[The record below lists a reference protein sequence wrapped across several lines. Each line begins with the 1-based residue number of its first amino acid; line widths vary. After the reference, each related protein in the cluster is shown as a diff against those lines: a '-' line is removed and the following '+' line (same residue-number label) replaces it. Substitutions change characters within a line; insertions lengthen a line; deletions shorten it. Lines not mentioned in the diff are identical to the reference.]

1 MLPNSIVDHAKFMRS
16 AERFPDHNHRVLES
30 RLQAVTQQS
39 YSVLFTHTMTLPDDK
54 FKVPSLV
61 QYCQRVATAH
71 VDSISSVGDE
81 LRYDLLKPIL
91 QRCTVEQLSRFEEA
105 SPRLV
110 NETPE
115 IWKDLCLQKYS
126 AAAERYQSASL
137 EEPVS
142 WKEQY
147 FFWSRKMLGDLRK
160 LVLSFGGK
168 NRKPMNERRS
178 PKSNSRRSAPQA
190 GSRGMPARV
199 EPKTLFQ
206 KTRSEASRLHKNKYS
221 RPMIPP
227 MPGSK
232 TFRVLSSSHTDLLP
246 AARPETRRVTV
257 TTVTQRVPA
266 TGATL
271 QTASPMPRRSLPANG
286 AFISSAGSQNGGK
299 QSVPVKV
306 PLPSI
311 SRALPAPTD
320 TSSQPSPAKRRKAS
334 PSPAPA
340 DLPKAISPVKRDPMA
355 ALFMPKHRA
364 YSQRAK

>member
-1 MLPNSIVDHAKFMRS
+1 
-16 AERFPDHNHRVLES
+16 
-30 RLQAVTQQS
+30 
-39 YSVLFTHTMTLPDDK
+39 MTLPDDK

-147 FFWSRKMLGDLRK
+147 FVLVEEDARRFEEVSSKLRRQKQEAHERKKESEIK
-160 LVLSFGGK
+160 LTTQRPPG
-168 NRKPMNERRS
+168 RKPCANTLNLIEERAMLT
-178 PKSNSRRSAPQA
+178 RSA
-190 GSRGMPARV
+190 GGMPARV

-334 PSPAPA
+334 PSPAQA

>member
-1 MLPNSIVDHAKFMRS
+1 
-16 AERFPDHNHRVLES
+16 
-30 RLQAVTQQS
+30 
-39 YSVLFTHTMTLPDDK
+39 MTLPDDK

-147 FFWSRKMLGDLRK
+147 FVLVEEDARRFEEVSSKLRRQKQEAHERKKESEIK
-160 LVLSFGGK
+160 LTTQRPPG
-168 NRKPMNERRS
+168 RKPW
-178 PKSNSRRSAPQA
+178 
-190 GSRGMPARV
+190 GMPARV

-334 PSPAPA
+334 PSPAQA